1 MWLKRHTS
9 FAFFFFFWH
18 GRWSASCIIS
28 KKYKLESKSQA
39 VLHTHAFT
47 KHMPL
52 LTQARCVAQANV
64 TVIPIESLY
73 IYLTGL
79 SGGSSATSS
88 RWAPGTPTPEPVVPT
103 IGSSD
108 SICCSLEKLDSKALD
123 ERRNKE
129 RLETPL
135 CVQAY
140 ARNGVSWANY
150 SFPTLSPPFV
160 TRHPTSLKMSVVL
173 PWVFTPL
180 CIFYTVPL
188 GMSDFLN
195 GKNA

>member
-79 SGGSSATSS
+79 SGGSSATSRVS
-88 RWAPGTPTPEPVVPT
+88 TRRSYARACGTNHRLLWLHMLQPRKTRQQGIRWKKEQRKTWNAPVCASLCPEWSLLGKLLLPNPVTSVRHKT
-103 IGSSD
+103 SNQSKNV
-108 SICCSLEKLDSKALD
+108 CS
-123 ERRNKE
+123 
-129 RLETPL
+129 TPL
-135 CVQAY
+135 GFHTFMHFLYCTTGNV
-140 ARNGVSWANY
+140 W
-150 SFPTLSPPFV
+150 LS
-160 TRHPTSLKMSVVL
+160 K
-173 PWVFTPL
+173 W
-180 CIFYTVPL
+180 
-188 GMSDFLN
+188 
-195 GKNA
+195 